1 MHEVHSSECVACPE
15 GDVHDGGVCRGSE
28 ACAKTDGTRCVACE
42 PGSIPFYALTCVA
55 EGDCVEFVDGA
66 CVRCKDNMF
75 PEDGV
80 CVTSGSCVTIGNG
93 TCLRCADGMY
103 ADATEI
109 CKRRALFAMTRS
121 V

>member
-1 MHEVHSSECVACPE
+1 MQRHEVRRRMHEVHSSECVSCPE

-66 CVRCKDNMF
+66 CVRCMGGLVLDA
-75 PEDGV
+75 EEV
-80 CVTSGSCVTIGNG
+80 CAS
-93 TCLRCADGMY
+93 
-103 ADATEI
+103 
-109 CKRRALFAMTRS
+109 
-121 V
+121 